1 MNASYT
7 GPWRRELADLLG
19 LSPDQVT
26 DCAKRGCPAPTAE
39 DWSDRRATVVA
50 AWVSWIRI
58 HRPGWARRY
67 LKPSAGIESPQDC
80 GNEPLAGQER
90 AELPADADADVVER
104 ALAKAKLR
112 RAEAEADSAELD
124 RDRTRGDLIR
134 RTEAAAAVSA
144 ILPLASAE
152 LRELGAAIVQAAPPE
167 VRAALRTA
175 TAALVSQAI
184 DHYRAQARTIWRDSV
199 PQTPKGPT
207 T

>member
-39 DWSDRRATVVA
+39 DWSDRRADVVA
-50 AWVSWIRI
+50 AWVAWIRI

-67 LKPSAGIESPQDC
+67 LKHTGIESPQDG
-80 GNEPLAGQER
+80 GNEPLAGQDR
-90 AELPADADADVVER
+90 TDQAAGADDEAVER

-112 RAEAEADSAELD
+112 RAEAEADSAEID

-134 RTEAAAAVSA
+134 RSEAAAAVSA

-152 LRELGAAIVQAAPPE
+152 LRELGAAIVLAAPPDI
-167 VRAALRTA
+167 RAALRTA
-175 TAALVSQAI
+175 ATALVSQAI
-184 DHYRAQARTIWRDSV
+184 DHYRAQARTLWRDTV
-199 PQTPKGPT
+199 PAAPKVS
-207 T
+207 